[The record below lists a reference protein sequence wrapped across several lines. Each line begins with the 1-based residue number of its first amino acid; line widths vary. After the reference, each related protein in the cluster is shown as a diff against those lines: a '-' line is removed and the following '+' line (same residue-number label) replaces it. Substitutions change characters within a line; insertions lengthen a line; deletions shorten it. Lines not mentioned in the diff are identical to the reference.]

1 MTAMPS
7 ADERTMATLAHILQL
22 VGAWI
27 APVVILLIKR
37 QSRFVS
43 FHALQA
49 VLLQI
54 VYMVFFGVL
63 ALAWF
68 SSVFLTMMSHAGPK
82 SSPPPPAVFIVFAVM
97 MLGSL
102 GLWIAMLVVAI
113 AYGIKAGRGEWAE
126 YPWLGRLARKIL
138 KIGPG
143 GAVLAP

>member
-27 APVVILLIKR
+27 APVIILLIKR
-37 QSRFVS
+37 QSRFVA

-54 VYMVFFGVL
+54 AYMVFFGVL
-63 ALAWF
+63 AFAWF
-68 SSVFLTMMSHAGPK
+68 SSFLLTMVSHAGAK
-82 SSPPPPAVFIVFAVM
+82 GSPPPPAFFIIFALVM
-97 MLGSL
+97 LASA

-113 AYGIKAGRGEWAE
+113 VYSIKAGRGEWAE